1 MDVEPANVT
10 SLDSQRI
17 TQTNEKAGHRTK
29 DGSGANTG
37 TPSSLRLKGRG
48 TKSRMINVGGN
59 RFESPSHSSRH
70 KTDSV
75 RSSSSRRANI
85 ASQEWLSN
93 SLEDSQMSPRSTI
106 KIVDKELASQ
116 YHGLSQFQH
125 HIGDPFLEDDA
136 PPSLSNALAEPNSGT
151 TTSREPLPNHPPES
165 TIVVESD
172 PSNAIASPP
181 GSPLSS

>member
-1 MDVEPANVT
+1 MDVEPANVA

-17 TQTNEKAGHRTK
+17 TQTNEKAAHSTK
-29 DGSGANTG
+29 DDSGANTG
-37 TPSSLRLKGRG
+37 TPSSLRSKGRG

-59 RFESPSHSSRH
+59 RFESPSHSSRY

-93 SLEDSQMSPRSTI
+93 SLEDSQMGPRSTI
-106 KIVDKELASQ
+106 KIVDKELALQ
-116 YHGLSQFQH
+116 YHD
-125 HIGDPFLEDDA
+125 IGDPFLEEESANDA
-136 PPSLSNALAEPNSGT
+136 QPSLSNSLAEPNSGT
-151 TTSREPLPNHPPES
+151 TTSREPLPNHPLES
-165 TIVVESD
+165 TIVVEND